1 MAVTIRPVRF
11 KVTQEWEQKTRIGR
25 NETYFDRNF
34 LISKKSFG
42 FGLGNLNFNVKFKT
56 DGNKDPYV
64 IIETESK
71 EIFIDFRILIEYSTG
86 GKSGSFTSNPI
97 KELLSKFT
105 SDCPN
110 DYIFKEVFYRAKS
123 NVEINVSY
131 KVTFELELKKTEIP
145 SLKPNL
151 LHKLYSDGEFSDVKV
166 HCDGKVFNCHKIIL
180 SGQSEVF
187 KNMLVENDFIES
199 ASGEIKITDISATT
213 MENLLFFIYHE
224 DLDGTK
230 ITGDLLVAAN
240 KYDISDLVNYCVEF
254 LGDNLSENNA
264 VDVMT
269 SAFLTDQEE
278 LFESAYKFIFF
289 KLRNDNQ
296 MVETEAWKKLQ
307 EEKPVLALKMLNK
320 AVFRL

>member
-1 MAVTIRPVRF
+1 MYDEKTENEPKSCKLTVSESGSHKIIDDF
-11 KVTQEWEQKTRIGR
+11 KIQ
-25 NETYFDRNF
+25 
-34 LISKKSFG
+34 
-42 FGLGNLNFNVKFKT
+42 
-56 DGNKDPYV
+56 
-64 IIETESK
+64 
-71 EIFIDFRILIEYSTG
+71 IEYYAG
-86 GKSGSFTSNPI
+86 GKSGCFTSNP
-97 KELLSKFT
+97 KKDLVYKFT

-110 DYIFKEVFYRAKS
+110 DEIFNEVFKS
-123 NVEINVSY
+123 NVELEINVAY
-131 KVTFELELKKTEIP
+131 KVTFELELKKTEMP

-151 LHKLYSDGEFSDVKV
+151 LHKLYSEGEFSDVKI

-199 ASGEIKITDISATT
+199 TSGEIKIIDISATA

-224 DLDGTK
+224 DIDGTK

-240 KYDISDLVNYCVEF
+240 KYDISDLVKFCVEF

-269 SAFLTDQEE
+269 SAFLTDKEE
-278 LFESAYKFIFF
+278 LFELAYKFIF

-296 MVETEAWKKLQ
+296 MVETEAWKKFQ

>member
-25 NETYFDRNF
+25 NETYFDRNV
-34 LISKKSFG
+34 LISKKAFG

-56 DGNKDPYV
+56 DGANDPYV
-64 IIETESK
+64 IIETDSK
-71 EIFIDFRILIEYSTG
+71 EIFIDFRILIEYYAV
-86 GKSGSFTSNPI
+86 GKSGSFISNPI
-97 KELLSKFT
+97 KELLYKFT

-110 DYIFKEVFYRAKS
+110 DEKFRKVFNPTMS
-123 NVEINVSY
+123 NVEINIAY
-131 KVTFELELKKTEIP
+131 KVTLELELKKTEIP
-145 SLKPNL
+145 SLKPTL
-151 LHKLYSDGEFSDVKV
+151 LHKLYSDGDFSDVKV

-254 LGDNLSENNA
+254 LGDTLSGNNA

-269 SAFLTDQEE
+269 SAFLTDQEV

-296 MVETEAWKKLQ
+296 MVETEAWKKFQ

>member
-25 NETYFDRNF
+25 YGTYFDRDF
-34 LISKKSFG
+34 FISKKAFG

-56 DGNKDPYV
+56 DRSNDPYV
-64 IIETESK
+64 IVETESK
-71 EIFIDFRILIEYSTG
+71 EIFIDFRILVEYSAG
-86 GKSGSFTSNPI
+86 GKSGCFTSNP
-97 KELLSKFT
+97 KKDLLCKFT

-110 DYIFKEVFYRAKS
+110 DKIFNEVFKS
-123 NVEINVSY
+123 NVELEINVAY
-131 KVTFELELKKTEIP
+131 KVTFELELKKTEMP
-145 SLKPNL
+145 PLKPNL
-151 LHKLYSDGEFSDVKV
+151 LHKLYSEGEFSDVKI
-166 HCDGKVFNCHKIIL
+166 HCDGKVFNCHKLIL
-180 SGQSEVF
+180 SGQSQVF

-199 ASGEIKITDISATT
+199 SSGKIEITDISATA

-230 ITGDLLVAAN
+230 ITGDLLVVAN
-240 KYDISDLVNYCVEF
+240 KYDVSDLVNYCVEF
-254 LGDNLSENNA
+254 LGGNLSENNA

-278 LFESAYKFIFF
+278 LFELAYKFIFF
-289 KLRNDNQ
+289 KLRIKDQ

>member
-11 KVTQEWEQKTRIGR
+11 KATQEWEQETRIER
-25 NETYFDRNF
+25 NGTYFDRNF
-34 LISKKSFG
+34 LISKKAFG
-42 FGLGNLNFNVKFKT
+42 FGLGNLNFNVKLKT
-56 DGNKDPYV
+56 DGANDPYV

-71 EIFIDFRILIEYSTG
+71 EKFIDFRILIEYSAG

-105 SDCPN
+105 SNCPN
-110 DYIFKEVFYRAKS
+110 DDMFRKIFNRHLTC
-123 NVEINVSY
+123 EINVTY
-131 KVTFELELKKTEIP
+131 KVTFELELKKTEMP

-151 LHKLYSDGEFSDVKV
+151 LHQLYSDGEFSDVKI
-166 HCDGKVFNCHKIIL
+166 HCDGKVFNGHKIIL

-199 ASGEIKITDISATT
+199 SSGKIEITDISATA

-240 KYDISDLVNYCVEF
+240 KYDVSDLVNYCVKF
-254 LGDNLSENNA
+254 LGDNLSTNNA

-269 SAFLTDQEE
+269 SAFLTDKEE
-278 LFESAYKFIFF
+278 LFELAYKFIF
-289 KLRNDNQ
+289 KLRNDNK
-296 MVETEAWKKLQ
+296 MVETEAWKKFQ

>member
-1 MAVTIRPVRF
+1 M
-11 KVTQEWEQKTRIGR
+11 
-25 NETYFDRNF
+25 
-34 LISKKSFG
+34 
-42 FGLGNLNFNVKFKT
+42 KFKT
-56 DGNKDPYV
+56 DRSNDPYV
-64 IIETESK
+64 IVETESK
-71 EIFIDFRILIEYSTG
+71 EIFIDFRILVEYSAG
-86 GKSGSFTSNPI
+86 GKSGCFTSNP
-97 KELLSKFT
+97 KKDLLYKFT

-110 DYIFKEVFYRAKS
+110 DKIFNEVFKS
-123 NVEINVSY
+123 NVELEINVAY
-131 KVTFELELKKTEIP
+131 KVTFELELKKTEMP
-145 SLKPNL
+145 SMKPNL
-151 LHKLYSDGEFSDVKV
+151 LHKLYSEGEFSDVKI

-199 ASGEIKITDISATT
+199 TSGKIEITDISATT

-240 KYDISDLVNYCVEF
+240 KYDVSDLVNYCVEF
-254 LGDNLSENNA
+254 LGGNLSENNA

-269 SAFLTDQEE
+269 SAFLTEQEE
-278 LFESAYKFIFF
+278 LFELAYKFIFF

-296 MVETEAWKKLQ
+296 MVKTEAWEKFQ